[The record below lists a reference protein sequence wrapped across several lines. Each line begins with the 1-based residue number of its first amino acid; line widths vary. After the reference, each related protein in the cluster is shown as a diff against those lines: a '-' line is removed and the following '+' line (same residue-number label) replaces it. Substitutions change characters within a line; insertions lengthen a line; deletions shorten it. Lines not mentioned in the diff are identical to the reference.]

1 MEFSCCWP
9 SSRVTCPRFRGPTS
23 RYVLP
28 ATSLAYVLVALV
40 GHFRL
45 HEEISPTRWL
55 GIALIAAGVGFVAAG
70 PSVTPRHE
78 FPGRYPRSRSLGDE
92 VMKDLYAWAAIGLIV
107 LASTTGDVLLSYSM
121 KRVGDVGELWK
132 RRGILA
138 VVGRV
143 LTTPTFALGLMAM
156 GIAFY
161 SLLFGL
167 SWGNLS
173 LVVPASASLTFVANA
188 VAARIFL
195 HERVGRRR
203 WIAALLVAGGVVL
216 MAV

>member
-1 MEFSCCWP
+1 
-9 SSRVTCPRFRGPTS
+9 
-23 RYVLP
+23 
-28 ATSLAYVLVALV
+28 
-40 GHFRL
+40 
-45 HEEISPTRWL
+45 
-55 GIALIAAGVGFVAAG
+55 
-70 PSVTPRHE
+70 
-78 FPGRYPRSRSLGDE
+78 
-92 VMKDLYAWAAIGLIV
+92 MKELYAWAAIGLVV

-121 KRVGDVGELWK
+121 KRVGDVAELWK
-132 RRGILA
+132 RRGFVA
-138 VVGRV
+138 VIGRV
-143 LTTPTFALGLMAM
+143 LTTPTFALGLIAMAV
-156 GIAFY
+156 AFY

-203 WIAALLVAGGVVL
+203 WVAALLVAGGVIL

>member
-1 MEFSCCWP
+1 MRE
-9 SSRVTCPRFRGPTS
+9 T
-23 RYVLP
+23 
-28 ATSLAYVLVALV
+28 
-40 GHFRL
+40 
-45 HEEISPTRWL
+45 
-55 GIALIAAGVGFVAAG
+55 
-70 PSVTPRHE
+70 
-78 FPGRYPRSRSLGDE
+78 
-92 VMKDLYAWAAIGLIV
+92 YAWAAIGLII
-107 LASTTGDVLLSYSM
+107 LASTTADVLLAYSM
-121 KRVGDVGELWK
+121 KKVGDVGELWK
-132 RRGILA
+132 RRGMLA
-138 VVGRV
+138 LIGRV
-143 LTTPTFALGLMAM
+143 LSTPTFALGLLAM
-156 GIAFY
+156 GVAFY

>member
-1 MEFSCCWP
+1 M
-9 SSRVTCPRFRGPTS
+9 RG
-23 RYVLP
+23 
-28 ATSLAYVLVALV
+28 
-40 GHFRL
+40 
-45 HEEISPTRWL
+45 
-55 GIALIAAGVGFVAAG
+55 
-70 PSVTPRHE
+70 
-78 FPGRYPRSRSLGDE
+78 
-92 VMKDLYAWAAIGLIV
+92 LYAWAAIGLIV
-107 LASTTGDVLLSYSM
+107 LASSTGDGLLSYSM
-121 KRVGDVGELWK
+121 KRGGDVGELW
-132 RRGILA
+132 RRHGGLA
-138 VVGRV
+138 VMGRV
-143 LTTPTFALGLMAM
+143 LATPTFALGLMAM
-156 GIAFY
+156 AVAFY

>member
-1 MEFSCCWP
+1 
-9 SSRVTCPRFRGPTS
+9 
-23 RYVLP
+23 
-28 ATSLAYVLVALV
+28 
-40 GHFRL
+40 
-45 HEEISPTRWL
+45 
-55 GIALIAAGVGFVAAG
+55 
-70 PSVTPRHE
+70 
-78 FPGRYPRSRSLGDE
+78 
-92 VMKDLYAWAAIGLIV
+92 MKDIYAWAAIALII

-121 KRVGDVGELWK
+121 KRVGDVEELWK
-132 RRGILA
+132 RRGLLA

-143 LTTPTFALGLMAM
+143 LRTPTFPLGLMAM
-156 GIAFY
+156 GVAFY

-216 MAV
+216 MAL

>member
-1 MEFSCCWP
+1 MNE
-9 SSRVTCPRFRGPTS
+9 
-23 RYVLP
+23 
-28 ATSLAYVLVALV
+28 
-40 GHFRL
+40 
-45 HEEISPTRWL
+45 
-55 GIALIAAGVGFVAAG
+55 
-70 PSVTPRHE
+70 
-78 FPGRYPRSRSLGDE
+78 
-92 VMKDLYAWAAIGLIV
+92 LYAWAAIALII

-121 KRVGDVGELWK
+121 KRVGDVGELWQ
-132 RRGILA
+132 RRGLLA
-138 VVGRV
+138 VIGRI
-143 LTTPTFALGLMAM
+143 LTTPTFALGLVAM
-156 GIAFY
+156 GVAFY

-188 VAARIFL
+188 LAARIFL